1 MSGSINRHQSSYYQ
15 GGMSSYGSSHRRW
28 PTLSGTLLATSAPTN
43 ISRIFV
49 ATLKEGSL
57 LLLPWQQQLMSLV
70 VEAAV
75 KNVKNFPFPKEVIIN
90 EKFFREG

>member
-1 MSGSINRHQSSYYQ
+1 MVAAMEDGPPYQ
-15 GGMSSYGSSHRRW
+15 GHFWLPQLR
-28 PTLSGTLLATSAPTN
+28 PTLVESLQP
-43 ISRIFV
+43 V